1 MKESKRNVIPF
12 TNFNNKIPAVILMGI
27 EMCSPGILLMKE
39 IWGLHNSSVS
49 VTTIPQYVK
58 VH

>member
-1 MKESKRNVIPF
+1 MKESKHNVIPS

-27 EMCSPGILLMKE
+27 EMCSPGILLTKA
-39 IWGLHNSSVS
+39 IWGLHSSPVS
-49 VTTIPQYVK
+49 VTTISQYVK